1 LTDIPDAP
9 VYAYGESPAQP
20 AGEPPGGLIRYPFTF
35 HGTGSEY
42 FRIWIVN
49 VFLTIITC
57 GIYAAWAK
65 VRTRRYFYSNTV
77 LAGHSFE
84 FLGNPRAILKGNLII
99 GAGALV
105 YSLAN
110 NFVPIYGTFVALG
123 FYLVFPWLIYKSL
136 RFNFRNTSY
145 RNIRFHFLGTM
156 KSSYRVYLLWP
167 LLVAVTLGILL
178 PSWEFRKK
186 DYVLNNFAYGAT
198 KNMFYGRIGRFY
210 LVYATLLLIGP
221 LALVI
226 MVPLISAL
234 AGLSGSGLPA
244 GSKDVFLKAMKF
256 LPIVFTLI
264 FMGFYTFFRQFLY
277 VKINNYCFGQSSIGT
292 ATLESTMKVGRL
304 TWIFVSN
311 LMAIVFTVGLLAPW
325 AKVRRTRYILESL
338 AVYTGVGFDNF
349 AAAAEGDVS
358 AIGDAA
364 TDIFDIAIGL

>member
-1 LTDIPDAP
+1 MTDIPGDVP
-9 VYAYGESPAQP
+9 VYGYGVSPAAT
-20 AGEPPGGLIRYPFTF
+20 AGEPSGGLTRYPFTF

-84 FLGNPRAILKGNLII
+84 FLGNPHAILKGNLII
-99 GAGALV
+99 GAGAIA
-105 YSLAN
+105 YSLVN
-110 NFVPIYGTFVALG
+110 NFVPIYGTFVAPA

-145 RNIRFHFLGTM
+145 RNIRFHFLGTL
-156 KSSYRVYLLWP
+156 KNSYRVYLFWP
-167 LLVAVTLGILL
+167 LLIPVTMGIML
-178 PSWEFRKK
+178 PYWEFRKK

-198 KNMFYGRIGRFY
+198 KNMFYGRPGRFY
-210 LVYATLLLIGP
+210 IVYAALLLIGP
-221 LALVI
+221 LFML
-226 MVPLISAL
+226 MVPLMGVV
-234 AGLSGSGLPA
+234 AGLSGAGLPA
-244 GSKDVFLKAMKF
+244 GSKEAFIKAMRF
-256 LPIVFTLI
+256 LPVVFTLI
-264 FMGFYTFFRQFLY
+264 FAGFYIFFRQFLY

-292 ATLESTMKVGRL
+292 ATLEGTMKVGRL

-311 LMAIVFTVGLLAPW
+311 LLAIVFTVGLLAPW
-325 AKVRRTRYILESL
+325 AKVRRTRYILENL